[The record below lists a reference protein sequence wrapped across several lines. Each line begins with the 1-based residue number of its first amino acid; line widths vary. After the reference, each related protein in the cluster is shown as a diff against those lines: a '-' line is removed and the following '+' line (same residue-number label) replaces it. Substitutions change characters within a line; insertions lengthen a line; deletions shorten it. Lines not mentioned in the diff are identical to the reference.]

1 MSPQL
6 KTLNRNTNQNS
17 ESVLERHFIAEY
29 LRSKG
34 YRASD
39 LKYLPEEQRKKMMK
53 EACTYAAVKL
63 ANIEAK
69 SKFRQKI
76 KGP

>member
-1 MSPQL
+1 MSPAS
-6 KTLNRNTNQNS
+6 KTLNRNTNQNN
-17 ESVLERHFIAEY
+17 EAALERHFIAEY

-39 LKYLPEEQRKKMMK
+39 LKYLPEEQRKKLMK
-53 EACTYAAVKL
+53 EACTHAAVKL

-76 KGP
+76 KVP